1 VWDWSFPVNALKQW
15 LEEAT
20 NEGNLGF
27 VLQHKVADVN
37 VKGKTL
43 LARPIRVL
51 KICSKSTVPFFFKH
65 FSRPGVLGQ

>member
-37 VKGKTL
+37 VKGKT
-43 LARPIRVL
+43 
-51 KICSKSTVPFFFKH
+51 
-65 FSRPGVLGQ
+65 